1 MVTFTLAKS
10 ERLCSRKSFESL
22 LSSGL
27 SYFTYPF
34 KVIWRK
40 MDNQEDESIKIAF
53 TVPKRR
59 FKRANKRNLLKRRM
73 KEAYRLNKLPLKNYL
88 ISQNLSI
95 QILVVYVSSDALP
108 FNEIELK
115 LKNVLDYVLKE
126 VEKYNQ

>member
-1 MVTFTLAKS
+1 
-10 ERLCSRKSFESL
+10 
-22 LSSGL
+22 
-27 SYFTYPF
+27 
-34 KVIWRK
+34 